1 VTIQD
6 LGSIGELVA
15 AIATVA
21 ILAYLA
27 IQIKAGTRTSRA
39 QSDYARHSTN
49 KQTLLS
55 LAHDQQLAGVFRRG
69 LASFESLEPDEQI
82 QSTFLISSF
91 LSAAS
96 SSRSLLWL

>member
-21 ILAYLA
+21 TLAYLA
-27 IQIKAGTRTSRA
+27 IQIKAGTRRSRA

-69 LASFESLEPDEQI
+69 LASFESLEQI

-91 LSAAS
+91 PTAVS